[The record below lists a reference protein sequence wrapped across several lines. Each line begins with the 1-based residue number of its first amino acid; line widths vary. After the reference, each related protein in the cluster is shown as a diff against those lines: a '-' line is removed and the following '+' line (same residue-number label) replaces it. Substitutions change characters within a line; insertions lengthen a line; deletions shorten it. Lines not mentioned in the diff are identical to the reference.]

1 MKTSKMTRLLGK
13 TLLVITCILGGCA
26 TDRYKAD
33 GRIIKLDGKYY
44 RMDNRISN
52 AYVLEPINMD
62 TITVLK

>member
-1 MKTSKMTRLLGK
+1 MTRSPGK
-13 TLLVITCILGGCA
+13 TLLVVTLILASCA

-44 RMDNRISN
+44 RLDNRLGNS
-52 AYVLEPINMD
+52 YVLEPIHMD